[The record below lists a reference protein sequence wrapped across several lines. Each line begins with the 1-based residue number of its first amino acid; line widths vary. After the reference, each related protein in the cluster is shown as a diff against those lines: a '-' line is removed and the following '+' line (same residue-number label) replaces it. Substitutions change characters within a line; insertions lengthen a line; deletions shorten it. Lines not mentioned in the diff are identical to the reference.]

1 MREFHSQRM
10 SRSLLNFQNRKLVII
25 ELFHEDHSAKNV
37 SYFLS
42 LKIFCRG
49 VSQRRKRLYSY
60 RCTGNNDFSG
70 VPGQINSAAWWCWS
84 EWKSFFP
91 HALSLAWQGRRG
103 KVELNLN
110 FYVVLWWIWLFLRN
124 ACFLANETPR
134 EGWAEGRW
142 KWAPGNCIVF
152 RWWELELKLCNW
164 AKTARQGSD
173 FEEAISSWWCRNDED
188 TLPPIGWWNWILLSW
203 LSFVRRYGI

>member
-1 MREFHSQRM
+1 M
-10 SRSLLNFQNRKLVII
+10 LVRV
-25 ELFHEDHSAKNV
+25 EKF
-37 SYFLS
+37 
-42 LKIFCRG
+42 
-49 VSQRRKRLYSY
+49 
-60 RCTGNNDFSG
+60 
-70 VPGQINSAAWWCWS
+70 
-84 EWKSFFP
+84 FFP

-173 FEEAISSWWCRNDED
+173 FEEAISSWWCRNGED

-203 LSFVRRYGI
+203 LSFVRRYGIYFLSRLWSLVIVNYRTPTTLQSHSVTLGHTTVVEFVSSLIVFLLMQIISRFN